1 MIDVMKRSRR
11 VTGSLVIERRRTLIG
26 FLLVSRRI

>member
-11 VTGSLVIERRRTLIG
+11 VMKSLVIETRRTLIG
-26 FLLVSRRI
+26 FLLVAGRI

>member
-11 VTGSLVIERRRTLIG
+11 VMKSLVMETRRTLIG
-26 FLLVSRRI
+26 FLVVSRRI